1 MRTLDAFDLTGEVAV
16 VTGGNTGPGEAFA
29 KKLSKVGGGSRRRLN
44 PRMLQEGGTRSG
56 EVKVGGNMQSDRFS
70 LQGMVNNAGIAHN
83 VPSEEAT
90 DDDWRRV
97 VSVNLDG
104 VF

>member
-1 MRTLDAFDLTGEVAV
+1 
-16 VTGGNTGPGEAFA
+16 
-29 KKLSKVGGGSRRRLN
+29 
-44 PRMLQEGGTRSG
+44 
-56 EVKVGGNMQSDRFS
+56 MQSDRFS